1 MNPADCLPVL
11 LLGQPVFRKVHA
23 RDHPIPSTV
32 ISISGT
38 RFSVALEKK
47 ITVLRY
53 TLGLQILESQ
63 MLVPGPS
70 KIFLIN

>member
-47 ITVLRY
+47 NHSSQVYFGSSDLRV
-53 TLGLQILESQ
+53 TDASAWA
-63 MLVPGPS
+63 
-70 KIFLIN
+70 F